1 MPSGPPTIDVGPR
14 FPLRYSFRPGMDGLV
29 YALMLSVLFFILP
42 IAYWIDER
50 PSLGRAWPLLAM
62 LLLGALG
69 VVWTIACVRVR
80 VGWRIDE
87 STVEMSSRGLI
98 TTQTSRIPRT
108 EYVAI
113 VTPTGL
119 QPGFVG
125 NRPRYQ
131 IVLWHPDDPMKQ
143 IVLYAGPNERLYQE
157 RLETYRALFALPVN
171 PPGLDL
177 IELT

>member
-1 MPSGPPTIDVGPR
+1 MNAPTIDVGPR

-29 YALMLSVLFFILP
+29 YALMLVALFLVLP

-50 PSLGRAWPLLAM
+50 PAISRAWPLVVAS
-62 LLLGALG
+62 LLGVLG
-69 VVWTIACVRVR
+69 LVWAVACVRVR
-80 VGWRIDE
+80 VGWVVDE
-87 STVEMSSRGLI
+87 THVQMSSRGLI
-98 TTQTSRIPRT
+98 ATQTSRIPRS

-113 VTPTGL
+113 VTPNGL
-119 QPGFVG
+119 QPGFIG
-125 NRPRYQ
+125 ERTRYQ

-157 RLETYRALFALPVN
+157 RLETYRVLLALPVN

-177 IELT
+177 IEIPG